1 MAYYFLV
8 FLPVVEGGYAILSP
22 DYPELTSQGDTLEEC
37 MTMGTDALAIVAEE
51 YAKARKPLPEPS
63 NMAQARAFAVSETD
77 DSVDLSREPILQL
90 IQAPNVDMTPVK
102 ISISLSKAD
111 LEAIDAKARR
121 LGMTRSGLL
130 ASAAKVYPGGEGR
143 GASC

>member
-51 YAKARKPLPEPS
+51 YAKARRTLPEPS
-63 NMAQARAFAVSETD
+63 NMVICQAYFWPVP
-77 DSVDLSREPILQL
+77 DSG
-90 IQAPNVDMTPVK
+90 K
-102 ISISLSKAD
+102 
-111 LEAIDAKARR
+111 
-121 LGMTRSGLL
+121 G
-130 ASAAKVYPGGEGR
+130 
-143 GASC
+143 

>member
-8 FLPVVEGGYAILSP
+8 FLPVIEGGYAILSP
-22 DYPELTSQGDTLEEC
+22 DFPEIASQGDTLEEC
-37 MTMGTDALAIVAEE
+37 MAMGADALAIVSEE
-51 YAKARKPLPEPS
+51 YTKARRTLPEPS
-63 NMAQARAFAVSETD
+63 DMVLARAFAARETD
-77 DSVDLSREPILQL
+77 DSVDLGREPILQL
-90 IQAPNVDMTPVK
+90 FQAPNVDMTPVK
-102 ISISLSKAD
+102 ISISLPKAE